1 MSHARISGVPDEL
14 PCRRTRREW
23 YLNALRI
30 PDSPTAKHH
39 AETYGKDFS
48 YFDSREQFAANAAKV
63 NFEDWAD
70 LFVDIGARDVVMVT
84 RHLDGYPLWPT
95 NIPNPHMPADYR
107 SSRDLVG
114 DLSAAVRSRG
124 LKLGLYYAGGTDWTF
139 TDEPIRRLTDLLE
152 QGALG
157 EEYARYATA
166 HWRELIDRYHPDVL
180 WNDMGWPAEQDPHE
194 IFAAYYNSV
203 ADGVVNDRWTQVTLP
218 DGRLGRNLYLGFIGL
233 AMRLMAQFH
242 RKVPKQVQKN
252 HFDFTTHE
260 YDPPTEP
267 EKSTWELTRGL
278 GNSFG
283 YNAQETVA
291 NLLNGPELI
300 RLFVDVVA
308 EGGNL
313 LINVGPDGEGRI
325 PEIQQRPLRELGEWL
340 RINGEAIYSTSPWST
355 RAAATADGDR
365 VRFTQKA
372 GAIYVVVLADEL
384 DPHLVVKGVTLPAAS
399 RGKVLGSDISVDWSR
414 QGNDVAFTLSAGPV
428 PAQVAH
434 VLAIT
439 GGSATR

>member
-1 MSHARISGVPDEL
+1 
-14 PCRRTRREW
+14 
-23 YLNALRI
+23 
-30 PDSPTAKHH
+30 
-39 AETYGKDFS
+39 
-48 YFDSREQFAANAAKV
+48 V
-63 NFEDWAD
+63 NFEDRAD
-70 LFVDIGARDVVMVT
+70 LFVDIGARYVVMVT

-218 DGRLGRNLYLGFIGL
+218 DGRLGRDLYLGFIGL

-267 EKSTWELTRGL
+267 EESMWELTRGWATRSATTPRKL
-278 GNSFG
+278 SP
-283 YNAQETVA
+283 T
-291 NLLNGPELI
+291 
-300 RLFVDVVA
+300 
-308 EGGNL
+308 
-313 LINVGPDGEGRI
+313 
-325 PEIQQRPLRELGEWL
+325 
-340 RINGEAIYSTSPWST
+340 YSTARNSSASSST
-355 RAAATADGDR
+355 WWPRVGTSSSTSVQIVRAGSGNPATTAAGTRR
-365 VRFTQKA
+365 VASDQRRS
-372 GAIYVVVLADEL
+372 
-384 DPHLVVKGVTLPAAS
+384 HL
-399 RGKVLGSDISVDWSR
+399 
-414 QGNDVAFTLSAGPV
+414 
-428 PAQVAH
+428 
-434 VLAIT
+434 
-439 GGSATR
+439 

>member
-1 MSHARISGVPDEL
+1 M
-14 PCRRTRREW
+14 
-23 YLNALRI
+23 
-30 PDSPTAKHH
+30 
-39 AETYGKDFS
+39 
-48 YFDSREQFAANAAKV
+48 
-63 NFEDWAD
+63 
-70 LFVDIGARDVVMVT
+70 
-84 RHLDGYPLWPT
+84 
-95 NIPNPHMPADYR
+95 
-107 SSRDLVG
+107 
-114 DLSAAVRSRG
+114 RSRG

-218 DGRLGRNLYLGFIGL
+218 DGRLGRDLYLGFIGL

-278 GNSFG
+278 GNSFA
-283 YNAQETVA
+283 YNA
-291 NLLNGPELI
+291 
-300 RLFVDVVA
+300 
-308 EGGNL
+308 
-313 LINVGPDGEGRI
+313 
-325 PEIQQRPLRELGEWL
+325 
-340 RINGEAIYSTSPWST
+340 
-355 RAAATADGDR
+355 
-365 VRFTQKA
+365 
-372 GAIYVVVLADEL
+372 
-384 DPHLVVKGVTLPAAS
+384 
-399 RGKVLGSDISVDWSR
+399 
-414 QGNDVAFTLSAGPV
+414 
-428 PAQVAH
+428 
-434 VLAIT
+434 
-439 GGSATR
+439 

>member
-1 MSHARISGVPDEL
+1 VG
-14 PCRRTRREW
+14 
-23 YLNALRI
+23 
-30 PDSPTAKHH
+30 
-39 AETYGKDFS
+39 
-48 YFDSREQFAANAAKV
+48 
-63 NFEDWAD
+63 AD
-70 LFVDIGARDVVMVT
+70 
-84 RHLDGYPLWPT
+84 P
-95 NIPNPHMPADYR
+95 R
-107 SSRDLVG
+107 S
-114 DLSAAVRSRG
+114 
-124 LKLGLYYAGGTDWTF
+124 
-139 TDEPIRRLTDLLE
+139 
-152 QGALG
+152 
-157 EEYARYATA
+157 
-166 HWRELIDRYHPDVL
+166 
-180 WNDMGWPAEQDPHE
+180 
-194 IFAAYYNSV
+194 
-203 ADGVVNDRWTQVTLP
+203 
-218 DGRLGRNLYLGFIGL
+218 
-233 AMRLMAQFH
+233 
-242 RKVPKQVQKN
+242 
-252 HFDFTTHE
+252 
-260 YDPPTEP
+260 
-267 EKSTWELTRGL
+267 

-399 RGKVLGSDISVDWSR
+399 RGKVMGSDISVDWSQ

-439 GGSATR
+439 DGSATR